1 MSSPASPVRE
11 YLASA
16 LTGSLVA
23 QRARKSGFD
32 ITAIEDLSD
41 LQIRS
46 CATEFY
52 SLGIDPEQTAQ
63 HTICA
68 LVLLF
73 SQPDNREQMLRCL
86 ASVLWTILGDPKSGD
101 PPEIYRKAAIGV
113 WYSFLITLDP
123 AIQEANG
130 QS

>member
-1 MSSPASPVRE
+1 MSALGSPVRE

-23 QRARKSGFD
+23 QRALRDGLRPEALENL
-32 ITAIEDLSD
+32 TPA
-41 LQIRS
+41 QIN
-46 CATEFY
+46 AWAAEMKT
-52 SLGIDPEQTAQ
+52 LGIDPERIAD
-63 HTICA
+63 HAICA

-73 SQPDNREQMLRCL
+73 TQPDNREQMLRCL
-86 ASVLWTILGDPKSGD
+86 ASVLWTILGDPESGD
-101 PPEIYRKAAIGV
+101 PPEIYRKAAVGV

-123 AIQEANG
+123 AIQEAND